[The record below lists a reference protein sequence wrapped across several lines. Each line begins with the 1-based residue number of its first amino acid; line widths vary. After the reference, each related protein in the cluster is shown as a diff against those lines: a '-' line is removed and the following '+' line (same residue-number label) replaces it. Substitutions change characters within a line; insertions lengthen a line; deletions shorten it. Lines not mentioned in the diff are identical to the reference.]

1 MFFAKP
7 AAAILRAAALAMALT
22 PVVAHA
28 CPPPAPISAPP
39 QFPGEADA
47 TYYDRLVRM
56 SYPNSWN
63 YVSAPVQAPG
73 ENAEAFAARLVTFND
88 GMRAA
93 QARQTAEKVAALQQL
108 EATRW
113 EQAPQVLLVESIGA
127 STVRRGGQEWLEN
140 RFRVVKRVRGKDRS
154 RTITLRYQAPASMC
168 EPYPARYERGTRL
181 VLFTKPGPVSV
192 ESLLGTYGNENAR
205 DSRTKELL
213 GSAKP

>member
-1 MFFAKP
+1 MSFAKP
-7 AAAILRAAALAMALT
+7 AAAILRAAALAMSLT
-22 PVVAHA
+22 PVVAYA

-56 SYPNSWN
+56 SYPSSWN

-73 ENAEAFAARLVTFND
+73 ENAEAFAARLATFND

-93 QARQTAEKVAALQQL
+93 QARQQAATLVALKRE
-108 EATRW
+108 EADRW
-113 EQAPQVLLVESIGA
+113 EQAPQVLLVEVKRSGP
-127 STVRRGGQEWLEN
+127 VRIKGQEWIETQY
-140 RFRVVKRVRGKDRS
+140 RVVKRVRAGERF
-154 RTITLRYQAPASMC
+154 RTFALRYPGYSTSC
-168 EPYPARYERGTRL
+168 GPYNPTYERGTRL

-205 DSRTKELL
+205 DSRTKALL
-213 GSAKP
+213 GPAKP